1 METLVT
7 RTLMIGKT
15 SVHVIDK
22 ELAQQELEYYAEN
35 PRVFTALQSSGE
47 DIPTQAT
54 IERTMQKLDS
64 VKKLKVSIEA
74 NGGLMTP
81 IIVRGNV
88 VLEGNSRLAAYR
100 LLAAKDPIKW
110 AMIKC
115 TILPEDISD
124 ELVFNLLGTYH
135 IIGQTPWS
143 PFEQAGYL
151 YRTKQKSRKN
161 IKAIAKELGMKL
173 SDAELY
179 IKVYQTM
186 LDANEVSSTKWSYY
200 FELLKSRPIVKF
212 AEQNPELRVI
222 ENIVEKI
229 QNGEFERA
237 EDIRKVATL
246 AKVQT
251 EDAQD
256 VMVEFLNNEV
266 DLDSAVELID
276 DESKVESIRKGL
288 DKFRELIKNNDTF
301 IRHLIRTDTD
311 FNLGL
316 KQLTN
321 SLESYLKI
329 KS

>member
-1 METLVT
+1 METLAT

-15 SVHVIDK
+15 PVPVTDK
-22 ELAQQELEYYAEN
+22 ELPQQDLEYYAEN

-115 TILPEDISD
+115 TILPNDISD

-222 ENIVEKI
+222 ETIVEKI

-251 EDAQD
+251 DDAQE
-256 VMVEFLNNEV
+256 VFIEYISNEV
-266 DLDSAVELID
+266 DIDTAVELVD
-276 DESKVESIRKGL
+276 GESKL
-288 DKFRELIKNNDTF
+288 DNIKKSLQKFRELVKTNDKF
-301 IRHLIRTDTD
+301 IRHLIKTDAD
-311 FNLGL
+311 FNFELVQLEDSL
-316 KQLTN
+316 K
-321 SLESYLKI
+321 SYLKI

>member
-1 METLVT
+1 MEATT
-7 RTLMIGKT
+7 RTMMIGKT
-15 SVHVIDK
+15 PVPVIER
-22 ELAQQELEYYAEN
+22 ELNHQDLEYYPEN

-47 DIPTQAT
+47 DIPSQAT

-64 VKKLKVSIEA
+64 VKKLRISIEA
-74 NGGLMTP
+74 NGGLMNP
-81 IIVRGNV
+81 IIVRGNI

-110 AMIKC
+110 AKIRC
-115 TILPEDISD
+115 NVLPDDISD

-186 LDANEVSSTKWSYY
+186 LDANEVSATKWSYY

-212 AEQNPELRVI
+212 AEQNPDLCVI
-222 ENIVEKI
+222 ETLVEKI
-229 QNGEFERA
+229 KDGGFDRA
-237 EDIRKVATL
+237 EDVRKVAAL

-251 EDAQD
+251 DDAQE
-256 VMVEFLNNEV
+256 VLIEYLNDEV
-266 DLDSAVELID
+266 DIDTAVELVD
-276 DESKVESIRKGL
+276 GESKLENIKKSL
-288 DKFRELIKNNDTF
+288 QKFRDVIKTNDKF
-301 IRHLIRTDTD
+301 IRHLIKTDPD
-311 FNLGL
+311 FNFDLVQLEDSL
-316 KQLTN
+316 K
-321 SLESYLKI
+321 SYLKI